1 VMPNRQA
8 NALSNRDISNLTAY
22 VLSLSTQK

>member
-8 NALSNRDISNLTAY
+8 NALSNSDIANLTAY
-22 VLSLSTQK
+22 IVSLSQTK